1 MTLMKALLMGWWRKM
16 PALGGERVETHLWTN
31 ILRTFAVKGEH
42 INDEVLAWDCR
53 IKRGFF

>member
-1 MTLMKALLMGWWRKM
+1 M
-16 PALGGERVETHLWTN
+16 ETHLWTR

-42 INDEVLAWDCR
+42 RNDEVFAGDCR